1 MCNYISNCFTI
12 VFACVSFR
20 LSARVTPL
28 HHGIAPFFASQPLIT
43 SPATS
48 FNLIGRRKKGDME
61 AVRDV
66 EHVKKR
72 RGRIRP
78 YRKRSLTT
86 EPNLFIH
93 GDGVPHTALMLVFR
107 FVGAPHLE
115 SIWACADC
123 NPYWYNWYCHACT
136 KFNRFLHWTPTEH
149 FGHCGQSC
157 GCCRSA
163 VGHFGG
169 CRACRDL
176 RNWKVTSRDARS
188 QLRYFDGR

>member
-1 MCNYISNCFTI
+1 M
-12 VFACVSFR
+12 
-20 LSARVTPL
+20 
-28 HHGIAPFFASQPLIT
+28 GK
-43 SPATS
+43 
-48 FNLIGRRKKGDME
+48 RKKGEMD

-66 EHVKKR
+66 EDVKTKS
-72 RGRIRP
+72 GRISSCRN
-78 YRKRSLTT
+78 RSLTT
-86 EPNLFIH
+86 ESKLFIH
-93 GDGVPHTALMLVFR
+93 GYGVPHTALMLVFR
-107 FVGAPHLE
+107 FVGAHNLE